1 MVKGTRLGK
10 KKKSKRHH
18 LTQVMVITAVVLKL
32 QKTSLKIPRRIMNL
46 RENGKVQY
54 DTRRKV

>member
-10 KKKSKRHH
+10 KKKSKWHH
-18 LTQVMVITAVVLKL
+18 LTQVMVITGVVLKV
-32 QKTSLKIPRRIMNL
+32 QKTSLKIPSRIIKL

-54 DTRRKV
+54 NTRRKV